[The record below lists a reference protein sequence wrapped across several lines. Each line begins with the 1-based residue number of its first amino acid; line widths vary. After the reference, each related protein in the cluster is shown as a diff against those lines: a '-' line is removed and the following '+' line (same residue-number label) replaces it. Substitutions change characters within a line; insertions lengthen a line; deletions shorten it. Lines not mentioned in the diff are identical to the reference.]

1 MFKKC
6 RIVNTYE
13 HKQISNV
20 EEIRMKKGRI
30 LLFLLSGFI
39 LLYGLCGFTKRE
51 APPSNEE
58 VIRLHVIANSDSPE
72 DQALKA
78 KVRDQILAHFAEAF
92 SQVRTIKESRALIK
106 NHLKD
111 IEKVAA
117 AEIARNHYNYSVEAT
132 LGSFHFPTRLYGNK
146 VYPAGEYE
154 ALRVSIGKAEGANWW
169 CVMFPPLCF
178 VDVSHGTAAAA
189 GHEKPASEGEEVSG
203 SDKEAPRSE
212 GEPIDSDGMGQ
223 IQYKSKILE
232 WWQQSQPQL
241 TRIFPLLKA
250 WE

>member
-1 MFKKC
+1 M
-6 RIVNTYE
+6 
-13 HKQISNV
+13 
-20 EEIRMKKGRI
+20 EEICMRKGRI
-30 LLFLLSGFI
+30 LLFLLGGFI
-39 LLYGLCGFTKRE
+39 LIYGLSGFTTRE
-51 APPSNEE
+51 LPPPKEE

-78 KVRDQILAHFAEAF
+78 KVRDQIFAHFAEAF
-92 SQVRTIKESRALIK
+92 SHIRTIKESRTFIK

-111 IEKVAA
+111 IERVAA
-117 AEIARNHYNYSVEAT
+117 EEIARNHRNYPVKAT
-132 LGSFHFPTRLYGNK
+132 LGSFHFPTKVYGDK

-154 ALRVSIGKAEGANWW
+154 ALRVEIGKAEGANWW

-189 GHEKPASEGEEVSG
+189 GRDESPSEGVEVPEALE
-203 SDKEAPRSE
+203 EAPPQEER
-212 GEPIDSDGMGQ
+212 PPVDFDGMDQ

-232 WWQQSQPQL
+232 WWQQSQPAL
-241 TRIFPLLKA
+241 TKVFPFLNI

>member
-1 MFKKC
+1 M
-6 RIVNTYE
+6 
-13 HKQISNV
+13 
-20 EEIRMKKGRI
+20 EEIRMRKGQI
-30 LLFLLSGFI
+30 LVFLLGGFI
-39 LLYGLCGFTKRE
+39 LLYGLTGFTKRE
-51 APPSNEE
+51 TPPSKEE

-78 KVRDQILAHFAEAF
+78 KVRDQILAHFAEEF
-92 SQVRTIKESRALIK
+92 SHIRTIKESRAFIK

-117 AEIARNHYNYSVEAT
+117 AEIARNHRNYSVEAA
-132 LGSFHFPTRLYGNK
+132 LGRFQFPTKVYGNK

-154 ALRVSIGKAEGANWW
+154 ALRVTIGKAEGANWW

-189 GHEKPASEGEEVSG
+189 GSEESPSKGVEVPG
-203 SDKEAPRSE
+203 SDQEAPRQE
-212 GEPIDSDGMGQ
+212 EVPVDSGGMDQ

-232 WWQQSQPQL
+232 WWQQSQPEL
-241 TRIFPLLKA
+241 AKVFPLLKA